1 MLQLAEIKNLF
12 IFEIYRLNI
21 YLSDKDAFFLRYDK
35 EDARIKRTWT
45 LRKEKRSLSRKQSC
59 PAIFTIDRPCRQ
71 IGVNYTCAYV
81 ILDKL
86 SGEKKEKK

>member
-1 MLQLAEIKNLF
+1 MLQLVEIKNLF

-35 EDARIKRTWT
+35 EDVNFAKR
-45 LRKEKRSLSRKQSC
+45 EKKLIEETI
-59 PAIFTIDRPCRQ
+59 AIFTIDRPCRQ